1 MNIPADINRPSGSTQ
16 GSVYRSVG
24 RTSPG
29 EFVVLTNSDPH
40 DKRPSMTARLTRSF
54 AAVLILV
61 GGLVHLDLWNNGY
74 RTIPKIGVL
83 FMANFMAS
91 AVLVAGVM
99 ASRRATVAL
108 AGIGFAAGS
117 LGAFVLSRTVGIF
130 GFTDVGWN
138 AHATYTVASELGAIV
153 LLATTLLL
161 QRRIVLKAARRP
173 AAALSPATVAAARW

>member
-1 MNIPADINRPSGSTQ
+1 
-16 GSVYRSVG
+16 
-24 RTSPG
+24 
-29 EFVVLTNSDPH
+29 
-40 DKRPSMTARLTRSF
+40 MTARLTRSF

-83 FMANFMAS
+83 FMANFVAS
-91 AVLVAGVM
+91 AVLAAVVM
-99 ASRRATVAL
+99 ASRRAIVAL

-117 LGAFVLSRTVGIF
+117 LVAFVLSRTVGIF

-153 LLATTLLL
+153 LLAATLLL
-161 QRRIVLKAARRP
+161 QRRTMLKAARRP
-173 AAALSPATVAAARW
+173 ATVLSPATVL